1 MKTIAA
7 GLAVAVGGIA
17 LSACSAFSGQTYC
30 LEEQEANGLDYMVVA
45 DSSVC
50 NNPNADAEWHTT
62 TESFN
67 YGDVVYVE
75 ADGSHSTKRNRKHE
89 EIKKITTPP
98 PYIPPTKA
106 PAICLKAN
114 YKPAPPAPKPPPA
127 NNNPKPANPAPV
139 QPAPVAPKPAAPVQT
154 PPKVATPT
162 PAPINTIKPG
172 C

>member
-1 MKTIAA
+1 MKIVATGLVVAFA
-7 GLAVAVGGIA
+7 GIGLT
-17 LSACSAFSGQTYC
+17 ACSALSGRTYC

-45 DSSVC
+45 DNSVC
-50 NNPNADAEWHTT
+50 DNPNSDAEWHTT

-67 YGDVVYVE
+67 HGDVVYVE

-98 PYIPPTKA
+98 PYTPATKA
-106 PAICLKAN
+106 PVICLKAN
-114 YKPAPPAPKPPPA
+114 YKPAPPAPKPPAPA
-127 NNNPKPANPAPV
+127 PAPKPV
-139 QPAPVAPKPAAPVQT
+139 QPAPVAPKPAAPAQT
-154 PPKVATPT
+154 PPKVATPV